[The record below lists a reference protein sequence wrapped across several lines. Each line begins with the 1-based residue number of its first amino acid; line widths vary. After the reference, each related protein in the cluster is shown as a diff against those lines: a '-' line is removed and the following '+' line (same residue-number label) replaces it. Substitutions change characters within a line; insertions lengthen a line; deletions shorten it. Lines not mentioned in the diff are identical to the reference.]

1 MTLQR
6 LTSTSPSFVAVN
18 PTLPVT
24 LAAGASQTVELR
36 FDAQADLTEVQT
48 ATLRGHSDLGLFQL
62 SLTGPSLWRG
72 LTYAPE
78 AIDFGTVL
86 VGARRTRFIELTN
99 PGNLPVAVAFTAPTD
114 DRFAVEPLSLS
125 LAGGATQQVAI
136 SYEPREVAAAATSI
150 ALSGLATT
158 TIPLTGRSE
167 WPREG
172 PVSIDFD
179 LAPGNQHQR
188 RAGNAT
194 PGSVY
199 ELHLH
204 VRGIPDI

>member
-1 MTLQR
+1 M
-6 LTSTSPSFVAVN
+6 
-18 PTLPVT
+18 
-24 LAAGASQTVELR
+24 
-36 FDAQADLTEVQT
+36 
-48 ATLRGHSDLGLFQL
+48 
-62 SLTGPSLWRG
+62 
-72 LTYAPE
+72 
-78 AIDFGTVL
+78 
-86 VGARRTRFIELTN
+86 TN
-99 PGNLPVAVAFTAPTD
+99 PGTLPVAVAFTAPTD

-136 SYEPREVAAAATSI
+136 SYEPREVAPAATSI

-188 RAGNAT
+188 RAGNAA

-199 ELHLH
+199 KL
-204 VRGIPDI
+204 